1 MLSGEQAAFL
11 ASQRVG
17 RLATADACG
26 NPHVVPVCFAIEA
39 ATLYVTID
47 EKPKR
52 ASARPLKRLRNMM
65 ENPVGRLRRGLL
77 R

>member
-17 RLATADACG
+17 RLATADARG

-39 ATLYVTID
+39 ATLYITID

-52 ASARPLKRLRNMM
+52 ASARR
-65 ENPVGRLRRGLL
+65 
-77 R
+77 